1 MWWKASDERKI
12 TSRACG
18 NTYVYTVK
26 KFLKIILTFSKTER
40 IGVAVL
46 LILLIAFQVAPH
58 VFSSRR
64 STPDFSVFKK
74 RIDSLSKILS
84 TGESEMIEVSDGAY
98 NYSKR
103 YASARTPAKLFTF
116 DPNTA
121 DAHTFE
127 QLGFSPKQ
135 AAAIVNY
142 RARGAVFRQ
151 PDDFKKAFVV
161 TPERFEQ
168 LKPYIQIAEIFKTP
182 PKTDSVYFPKRTA
195 IMVELNTADTS
206 ELMKIRGV
214 GAYTAMQI
222 VKYREQLGG
231 FATIGQLRE
240 IRYMTAE
247 RFEQIAPQVTI
258 DTTLLTLIDLQTAD
272 RELLAKHPYIGAY
285 AARGIVHFRSMQ
297 GACDIDALVK
307 NNILHAGKAA
317 QLRPY
322 CKN

>member
-1 MWWKASDERKI
+1 
-12 TSRACG
+12 
-18 NTYVYTVK
+18 VK
-26 KFLKIILTFSKTER
+26 KFLVFSKTER

-46 LILLIAFQVAPH
+46 LVLLTAFQVAPH
-58 VFSSRR
+58 IFSSH
-64 STPDFSVFKK
+64 SATPDFSVFTKK
-74 RIDSLSKILS
+74 IDSLSQILS
-84 TGESEMIEVSDGAY
+84 PIESEMIEVSDVAY

-103 YASARTPAKLFTF
+103 HASARTPASLFTF

-121 DAHTFE
+121 DANTFE
-127 QLGFSPKQ
+127 RLGFSQKQ
-135 AAAIVNY
+135 AAVIVNY
-142 RARGAVFRQ
+142 RAKGAVFRR
-151 PDDFKKAFVV
+151 PDDFKKIFVV

-182 PKTDSVYFPKRTA
+182 PKTDSAYFPKRETV
-195 IMVELNTADTS
+195 IVELNTADTS
-206 ELMKIRGV
+206 ELVKIRGI

-222 VKYREQLGG
+222 VRYREQLGG

-240 IRYMTAE
+240 IRNMTAE
-247 RFEQIAPQVTI
+247 RFEQIAPQVTV

-272 RELLAKHPYIGAY
+272 REVLARHPYIGAY
-285 AARGIVHFRSMQ
+285 NARGIIHFRSTQ

-307 NNILHAGKAA
+307 NNILDAGKAE